1 MRMTQREYRIGELAK
16 KLNVEKFVIRFWE
29 KEFNISSHRSKGGQ
43 RFYKDK
49 DFEKFQLVKS
59 LLYEKKYTI
68 AGAKKELEQHKHT
81 ITSQGSIKVN
91 ASRRSLE
98 QKQSTHSYEELCLM
112 LLQVKKQLEKLKA
125 LL

>member
-1 MRMTQREYRIGELAK
+1 MKMSTRQYRIGELAE

-29 KEFNISSHRSKGGQ
+29 KEFNINSYRSQGGQ

-49 DFEKFQLVKS
+49 DFEKFQLVKT

-68 AGAKKELEQHKHT
+68 AGAKKELASKHKV
-81 ITSQGSIKVN
+81 Q
-91 ASRRSLE
+91 LPY
-98 QKQSTHSYEELCLM
+98 QSPLMVSSKKNLPKKPTTHEDFHK
-112 LLQVKKQLEKLKA
+112 LLLDVKAQLTKLKS